1 MLKTSNTENNISNN
15 SDIKET
21 NNEANV
27 NTIPIKLNDQPKHKK
42 DNMLKELISW
52 VSLMIV
58 AAAISILINSF
69 IMANSLI
76 PTGSMENTIMTNDR
90 VMGFRLAYLFNKP
103 KRGDIVIFPFP
114 DDENTLY
121 VKRIIGLPGETIHII
136 DGKVYINNAIT
147 PIDEPYLK
155 EDMRGRFGP
164 FVVPDEHYFMMG
176 DNRNSSLDS
185 RFWNNTY
192 VHEDKLIAK
201 VIFRYFPNFTILN

>member
-1 MLKTSNTENNISNN
+1 MYKIFNTKNNKTNNNIEKSSN
-15 SDIKET
+15 EV
-21 NNEANV
+21 NV
-27 NTIPIKLNDQPKHKK
+27 NKDSVKLKNQPKNKK
-42 DNMLKELISW
+42 DNILKELISW
-52 VSLMIV
+52 VSLIII
-58 AAAISILINSF
+58 AAAISIFINSF
-69 IMANSLI
+69 IIANSLI

-121 VKRIIGLPGETIHII
+121 VKRIIGLPGEMIHII
-136 DGKVYINNAIT
+136 DGNVYINNAIT
-147 PIDEPYLK
+147 PIEEPYLTD
-155 EDMRGRFGP
+155 DMRGRFGP

-201 VIFRYFPNFTILN
+201 VIFRYFPNFTILK